1 MRNCEGLHPEALYE
15 VTGGEGDHEIITERD
30 WSVLAHLSN
39 VEVAEWTP
47 PIPQVTSD

>member
-1 MRNCEGLHPEALYE
+1 M
-15 VTGGEGDHEIITERD
+15 TGGEGDHEIITERD

-47 PIPQVTSD
+47 PIPQVNLPTHCARAD